1 MFKKFIADLHIHV
14 GRTQQGRAVKITASP
29 ELTLAGIVRESL
41 TRKGID
47 IAGIADCGSPGVL
60 RDVDRLMADGELTEL
75 SDGGM
80 LHRQRLAVILGSEVE
95 TVEESGGVS
104 HHLAYFPFLRQM
116 KEFSRVMS
124 RYISNMELSSQRA
137 TLSSAQL
144 QAIVRAIGGVLV
156 PAHAFTPHKSVYGNA
171 ARRLRDMFP
180 AEGTSLSPA
189 LELGL
194 SADTDIADHLEEL
207 RDVSFLSNSDAHSL
221 SRIGREYNVF
231 EMESHSFREMMLAL
245 NREGGRRICANYG
258 LDPRLGRYHRSSC
271 SVCGTVAEGPPPV
284 LSCKSCGRSGDG
296 FTRGVL
302 DRVIDIRDYDEP
314 RHPAHRPPYH
324 YQVPLEF
331 IPGVNRKVLDHMIGY
346 FGSEMAVLHSASRD
360 ELKKAVG
367 WEIANHILLG
377 REGLLKMDS
386 GGGGHYGR
394 VVRDRTGRGEQ
405 MNLF

>member
-1 MFKKFIADLHIHV
+1 MFKRLIADLHIHV

-144 QAIVRAIGGVLV
+144 QAIVRAIGGILV

-180 AEGTSLSPA
+180 AEGTSLLPA

-221 SRIGREYNVF
+221 SRIGREYTVF
-231 EMESHSFREMMLAL
+231 EME
-245 NREGGRRICANYG
+245 NQIGR
-258 LDPRLGRYHRSSC
+258 
-271 SVCGTVAEGPPPV
+271 
-284 LSCKSCGRSGDG
+284 
-296 FTRGVL
+296 
-302 DRVIDIRDYDEP
+302 
-314 RHPAHRPPYH
+314 AH
-324 YQVPLEF
+324 V
-331 IPGVNRKVLDHMIGY
+331 
-346 FGSEMAVLHSASRD
+346 
-360 ELKKAVG
+360 
-367 WEIANHILLG
+367 
-377 REGLLKMDS
+377 
-386 GGGGHYGR
+386 
-394 VVRDRTGRGEQ
+394 
-405 MNLF
+405 